1 VEIAAEVDLIGLCDA
16 GSISPPP
23 ATTKEAKTA
32 PTVKTFGERFGSLSL
47 YANATFL
54 DAEFVSGP
62 LEGRTPRFAPDYL
75 VRGGVIYRLRDRC
88 KIALL
93 GTFAGESFADDANT
107 QERFIPAYT
116 VWDLTAEVKIYK
128 EISLNAGINNLFDEA
143 YYARIANTGI
153 DPAAGRNFYG
163 GFSVKF

>member
-1 VEIAAEVDLIGLCDA
+1 M
-16 GSISPPP
+16 
-23 ATTKEAKTA
+23 
-32 PTVKTFGERFGSLSL
+32 KTFGERFGSLSL

-62 LEGRTPRFAPDYL
+62 LEGKTPRFAPDHL

-93 GTFAGESFADDANT
+93 GTFVGDSFADDANT

-128 EISLNAGINNLFDEA
+128 EISLNAGINNLFDED
-143 YYARIANTGI
+143 YYSRIANTGI
-153 DPAAGRNFYG
+153 DPGPGPQFLRRVLGEILSQPHRIQAVTHFP
-163 GFSVKF
+163 